1 MRSTD
6 VVPQRS
12 CIRLLFLFVF
22 LIAGILP
29 AAAEAATLKLTPAT
43 GVYSAGSN
51 FTVSVMVDSDGKSIN
66 AAEGTISFNP
76 KEVSVVSASR
86 ASSIFNLWVTEPSFS
101 NSAGTISFS
110 GGSPAGY
117 TGKGGTVM
125 TVTLRAVSAGTPK
138 LNFSSGAVL
147 ANDGK
152 GTNVLSGMS
161 GATFTIGAVTS
172 TPEPEVIEYVAPANT
187 PAAPRIVSKTH
198 PDQQSWYQ
206 TNTAELSW
214 EVPGGVTAVRT
225 LLDRSSGGVPTK
237 VYENPLSNITLND
250 LPQGVSYFHLQFKN
264 EDGWGK
270 VTHYRLA
277 VDSEPPSNLNISLD
291 TGTDLGNPAQVLFVT
306 ASDTTSKVV
315 RYQVKIDNADAFEI
329 LDPEVTGKLQLPSL
343 SPGYHAVIVEA
354 YDEAGNGTVGSF
366 SFTIESFEPP
376 KFTEYP
382 SELGVG
388 IIPVIKGQTRSEA
401 SVEIVLT
408 KVGTEPRTYTV
419 TSNAAGEFVF
429 IPEAAFD
436 TGVYELKA
444 RATDMHG
451 AQSDES
457 TTIKIAVQQPG
468 LLRIGSLLVSVV
480 SVIVSLLGLMLL
492 VVAGSWYLVL
502 YLRRF
507 RRQIAT
513 ESKEAITILRR
524 EFVAL
529 SDILNSFEQEAG
541 TGKRSAKSVKSEM
554 EMIQALRSALSDAER
569 RVEKEVVDVDK
580 IARGDRN

>member
-1 MRSTD
+1 
-6 VVPQRS
+6 
-12 CIRLLFLFVF
+12 
-22 LIAGILP
+22 
-29 AAAEAATLKLTPAT
+29 
-43 GVYSAGSN
+43 
-51 FTVSVMVDSDGKSIN
+51 
-66 AAEGTISFNP
+66 
-76 KEVSVVSASR
+76 
-86 ASSIFNLWVTEPSFS
+86 
-101 NSAGTISFS
+101 
-110 GGSPAGY
+110 
-117 TGKGGTVM
+117 M
-125 TVTLRAVSAGTPK
+125 TVTLRAASAGTPK

-172 TPEPEVIEYVAPANT
+172 TPESEVIEYVAPANT

-214 EVPGGVTAVRT
+214 EVPAGVTAVRT

-277 VDSEPPSNLNISLD
+277 VDSEAPSNLVIGLD
-291 TGTDLGNPAQVLFVT
+291 AGTDLGNPVQVLMVT
-306 ASDTTSKVV
+306 ASDTTSKMV
-315 RYQVKIDNADAFEI
+315 RYQVKIDNADALEI
-329 LDPEVTGKLQLPSL
+329 LDPEATGRLQLPSL
-343 SPGYHAVIVEA
+343 APGYHAVIVEA

-376 KFTEYP
+376 KLTDYP
-382 SELGVG
+382 AELGVG

-401 SVEIVLT
+401 IVEITLT
-408 KVGTEPRTYTV
+408 KVGTEPRIYTV
-419 TSNAAGEFVF
+419 TSNDIGEFIF
-429 IPEAAFD
+429 IPEAALD

-444 RATDMHG
+444 RATDIHG
-451 AQSDES
+451 AQSAES
-457 TTIKIAVQQPG
+457 ATIKIAVQQPG

-480 SVIVSLLGLMLL
+480 SIIVSLLAMIVLG
-492 VVAGSWYLVL
+492 VAGSWYLIL

-507 RRQIAT
+507 RRQIVT

-529 SDILNSFEQEAG
+529 GDILNSFEQEVG
-541 TGKRSAKSVKSEM
+541 SGKRSAKSAKSEL
-554 EMIQALRSALSDAER
+554 EMIQSLRSALSEAEE
-569 RVEKEVVDVDK
+569 RVEKEVADVDR
-580 IARGDRN
+580 IARGSRN